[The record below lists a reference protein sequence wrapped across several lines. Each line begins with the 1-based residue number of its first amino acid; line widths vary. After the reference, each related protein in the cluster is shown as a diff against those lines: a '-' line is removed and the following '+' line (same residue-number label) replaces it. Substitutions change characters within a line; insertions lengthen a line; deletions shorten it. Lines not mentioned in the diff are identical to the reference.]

1 MALYHGIHLITPGGS
16 EHPSLPTITNE
27 LPYPMLHL
35 TSLILPTRFSLKPVL
50 GSSPGRFYCL
60 AATQIGCAN
69 RDPGICGDGGTPAG
83 GMANSVH
90 SQQLSARG
98 YGKASPQV
106 QPQYRHRF
114 GWNASACPPCCAL
127 DTPDFI
133 HVGHL

>member
-1 MALYHGIHLITPGGS
+1 MALYHGIHLITPGAS
-16 EHPSLPTITNE
+16 EHPLPTFTNE
-27 LPYPMLHL
+27 LPHLMLHL
-35 TSLILPTRFSLKPVL
+35 TSLHVILPTRFSHKPVL
-50 GSSPGRFYCL
+50 GSSPGLFYCL

-90 SQQLSARG
+90 SQQLSARD

-114 GWNASACPPCCAL
+114 GWTASACPPCCAL
-127 DTPDFI
+127 DTPDLI
-133 HVGHL
+133 GHL